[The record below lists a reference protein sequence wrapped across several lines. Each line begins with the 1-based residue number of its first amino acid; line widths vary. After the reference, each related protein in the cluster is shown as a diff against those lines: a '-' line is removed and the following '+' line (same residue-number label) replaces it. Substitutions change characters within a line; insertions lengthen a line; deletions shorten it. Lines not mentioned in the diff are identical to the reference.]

1 MTFTEELQE
10 RFVTENELAKLLD
23 VSPERMRDLRSH
35 HVQGKQAFI
44 DFIKPS
50 NKVVLYE
57 KINVVNWLNSLKGNS
72 FGSAKDSPD
81 EEVSDF

>member
-10 RFVTENELAKLLD
+10 RFVTESELAKLLD

-35 HVQGKQAFI
+35 HVQGKQKFI

-57 KINVVNWLNSLKGNS
+57 KINVTNWLNDLQDFS
-72 FGSAKDSPD
+72 FGSAKEDPD
-81 EEVSDF
+81 ENV